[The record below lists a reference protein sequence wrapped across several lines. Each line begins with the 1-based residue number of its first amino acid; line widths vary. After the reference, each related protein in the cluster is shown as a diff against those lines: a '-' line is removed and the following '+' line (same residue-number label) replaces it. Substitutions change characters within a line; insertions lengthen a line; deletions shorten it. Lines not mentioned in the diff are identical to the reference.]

1 MKKKMYNKDTK
12 DEAVLTSPLPSLNI
26 VHCYDSQLAN
36 IKWDMTWIYKVIGF
50 AKNTLGCE
58 EVSKHN
64 WSNWQE
70 M

>member
-1 MKKKMYNKDTK
+1 MHEKMYNKDTK
-12 DEAVLTSPLPSLNI
+12 DDAVLTSPLPSLNI
-26 VHCYDSQLAN
+26 IHCNDSQIVN

-50 AKNTLGCE
+50 AKNTF
-58 EVSKHN
+58 SKQN